1 MGGIITYYFAPIS
14 GYAYLGHRS
23 LIEMAKA
30 HRAVID
36 YRPLVIARVFAASE
50 TTPPFAQSAPRQ
62 SYRIEDQARWAAQK
76 GLAMTPTPAYWPTD
90 PMLACQCI
98 VAAGNLGFDPDALT
112 FACLRAVWAEERN
125 IADAETLVDILKAE
139 GYDADSVID
148 HAGTEPVEA
157 EVASITKD
165 AIAAEI
171 FGSPTYVYNGHRFW
185 GQDRLEFLEQALQ
198 RQAA

>member
-1 MGGIITYYFAPIS
+1 
-14 GYAYLGHRS
+14 
-23 LIEMAKA
+23 MAKA

-165 AIAAEI
+165 VIAAEI